1 MHGSQTIVGLT
12 LAAALAVAGC
22 RGDDSGAKS
31 TEPGSIHPPPD
42 PCMLLSAGA
51 LADLTGSPTGDGEL
65 KAVAPDQRKS
75 CVFEDGLSLSVE
87 VGENYEATVNLIKAT
102 PGESTVEN
110 VEGVGSAAIWQDF
123 GEGVGQLVADGGDHF
138 IGVTVT
144 SGGREVGSAVVEAML
159 AEL

>member
-1 MHGSQTIVGLT
+1 MHGSQTIVALM

-22 RGDDSGAKS
+22 SGDDSGAKS
-31 TEPGSIHPPPD
+31 TEAGSTDPPPD
-42 PCMLLSAGA
+42 PCALVSAGA
-51 LADLTGSPTGDGEL
+51 LAELTGRPTGEGEF

-75 CVFEDGLSLSVE
+75 CVFDDGLSLSVE

-102 PGESTVEN
+102 PGESTVET

-123 GEGVGQLVADGGDHF
+123 GAGIGQLLANGDDYF
-138 IGVTVT
+138 VGVTV
-144 SGGREVGSAVVEAML
+144 SAGGSQVGRTVAEAML